1 MKTQKKHFKFW
12 FSVNVKKNALLT
24 MIMIFGLGI
33 FSPVKTFAS
42 DWSITVGNTG
52 SSYGYG
58 SMVANPYG
66 LPSGSIMGIVSNLL
80 FWLLSMFAVLGIIG
94 FVLSGIFYLV
104 SAGNEDMVD
113 KGKDGIKW
121 SIVGILVGLSG
132 FVIMQAI
139 SLMLGGMSSNF

>member
-1 MKTQKKHFKFW
+1 
-12 FSVNVKKNALLT
+12 
-24 MIMIFGLGI
+24 
-33 FSPVKTFAS
+33 
-42 DWSITVGNTG
+42 
-52 SSYGYG
+52 
-58 SMVANPYG
+58 
-66 LPSGSIMGIVSNLL
+66 MGIVSNLL

-139 SLMLGGMSSNF
+139 NLMLGGMSSNF